1 MMVTIDHL
9 PKRNFRKV
17 NKNKSNECC
26 CFLKGL
32 VVVVAWVANEYRG
45 IIFAQ
50 RQSADAVRFGVRPPG
65 IELGVS
71 GSVK

>member
-1 MMVTIDHL
+1 M
-9 PKRNFRKV
+9 
-17 NKNKSNECC
+17 
-26 CFLKGL
+26 KGL

-50 RQSADAVRFGVRPPG
+50 RQSADAVRFGVRPPW

-71 GSVK
+71 GSVKQSEW